1 MIGSVLERTTSIE
14 KYVLLSL
21 IPLYR
26 IDANPVPIYSD
37 REWDDLGDVS
47 CLIPPLVS
55 IFIRHHSMVDFSR
68 VCDRPLRNKRSICTT
83 FLL

>member
-26 IDANPVPIYSD
+26 IDAHPVPIYSD

-47 CLIPPLVS
+47 SLIPPLVS
-55 IFIRHHSMVDFSR
+55 IFIRHHSMVD
-68 VCDRPLRNKRSICTT
+68 RNRICHHYVRIKRSICTS

>member
-1 MIGSVLERTTSIE
+1 MVLHMQERTTSIE
-14 KYVLLSL
+14 KYVLLSIL
-21 IPLYR
+21 PLYR
-26 IDANPVPIYSD
+26 IDAHPVPIYSD

-68 VCDRPLRNKRSICTT
+68 VCDRLLRNKRSICTT